1 MWRELFAYSWIC
13 FSFRVYYCLPCSLPI
28 IPTDFLPYKNS
39 IDQVQM
45 YRVTVAV
52 VHSAVVTN

>member
-13 FSFRVYYCLPCSLPI
+13 FSCRVYYILSPFPI